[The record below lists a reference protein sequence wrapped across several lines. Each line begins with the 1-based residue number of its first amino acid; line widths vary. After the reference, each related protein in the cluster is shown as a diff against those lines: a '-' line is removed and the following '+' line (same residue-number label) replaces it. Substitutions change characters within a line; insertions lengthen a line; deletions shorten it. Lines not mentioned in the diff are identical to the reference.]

1 MKKETVKKLLSIGLI
16 GMMTVSLAACG
27 SSGGSEEETDCKC
40 QPLFYI
46 VR

>member
-27 SSGGSEEETDCKC
+27 SSGGSEEETDSSESGEKD
-40 QPLFYI
+40 
-46 VR
+46 V